1 MRSLK
6 NAERARQLIIK
17 EFIMKKL
24 LFGSL
29 VLFLFNSS
37 FAQIDSV
44 GLKNSMQQ
52 LDKALLQKDETVLKS
67 ILHKDLGFGHSNGWI
82 QTKNDILN
90 DFTSG
95 KLTYNK
101 FENNSSSIVTINK
114 KYATVKTNTNAEG
127 VVNGTAFKL
136 TLHIMQFW
144 IRTKKGWQLIARQSA
159 KLS

>member
-1 MRSLK
+1 
-6 NAERARQLIIK
+6 
-17 EFIMKKL
+17 MKKL

-44 GLKNSMQQ
+44 GLKNAMQQ

-67 ILHKDLGFGHSNGWI
+67 VLHKDLSFGHSNGWI
-82 QTKNDILN
+82 QTKADILN
-90 DFTSG
+90 DFASG

-101 FENNSSSIVTINK
+101 IENNSSAIVTISK

-127 VVNGTAFKL
+127 SVNGTAFKL
-136 TLHIMQFW
+136 ILHVMQFW
-144 IRTKKGWQLIARQSA
+144 IKTETGWQLIARQSA

>member
-1 MRSLK
+1 
-6 NAERARQLIIK
+6 
-17 EFIMKKL
+17 MKKL

-37 FAQIDSV
+37 FAQIDSI
-44 GLKNSMQQ
+44 GLKNAKQE
-52 LDKALLQKDETVLKS
+52 LDRALLQKDETVLKS

-82 QTKNDILN
+82 QTKTDILN

-101 FENNSSSIVTINK
+101 FENNSSAIVTISK
-114 KYATVKTNTNAEG
+114 KYATLKTNTNAEG
-127 VVNGTAFKL
+127 SVNGTAFKL
-136 TLHIMQFW
+136 TLHVMQFW
-144 IRTKKGWQLIARQSA
+144 IKTKTGWQLIARQSA

>member
-1 MRSLK
+1 
-6 NAERARQLIIK
+6 
-17 EFIMKKL
+17 MKKL

-29 VLFLFNSS
+29 VLFLFNTS
-37 FAQIDSV
+37 FAQIDSL
-44 GLKNSMQQ
+44 GLRNSMQQ
-52 LDKALLQKDETVLKS
+52 LDNALLQKNEAVLKS
-67 ILHKDLGFGHSNGWI
+67 VLHKDLGFGHSNGWI
-82 QTKNDILN
+82 QTRADILN

-101 FENNSSSIVTINK
+101 FENNSSGIVTISK

-144 IRTKKGWQLIARQSA
+144 IRTKNGWQLIARQSA
-159 KLS
+159 KQ

>member
-1 MRSLK
+1 
-6 NAERARQLIIK
+6 
-17 EFIMKKL
+17 MKKL

-44 GLKNSMQQ
+44 GLKNAMQQ
-52 LDKALLQKDETVLKS
+52 LDKALLQKDDVVLKS
-67 ILHKDLGFGHSNGWI
+67 VLHKDLSFGHSNGWI
-82 QTKNDILN
+82 QTKADILN

-101 FENNSSSIVTINK
+101 FENNSSAIVTIGK

-127 VVNGTAFKL
+127 VVNGTEFKL

-144 IRTKKGWQLIARQSA
+144 VKTKKGWQLIARQSA